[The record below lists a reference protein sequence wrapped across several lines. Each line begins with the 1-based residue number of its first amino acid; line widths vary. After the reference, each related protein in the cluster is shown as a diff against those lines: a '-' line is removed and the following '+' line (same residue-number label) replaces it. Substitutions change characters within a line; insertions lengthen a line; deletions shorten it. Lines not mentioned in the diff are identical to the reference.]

1 VRKPGRRDENRGAC
15 RMELLSIDRD
25 YQLLVSCES
34 QDNSALKPERVS
46 IVEVPDRPSIIG
58 AEANLEFRRR
68 PIIDAAAGLK
78 SKTDIGCTHILK
90 QPSRFCHDHLYRHCV
105 ADAKR
110 FANFCR
116 CNAGIDTEMVKVSDP
131 LWCLCP
137 RRPLHAPK
145 LAEAFFERDDVDA
158 GS

>member
-1 VRKPGRRDENRGAC
+1 
-15 RMELLSIDRD
+15 MELLSIDRD

-78 SKTDIGCTHILK
+78 SKTDIGCTHI
-90 QPSRFCHDHLYRHCV
+90 R
-105 ADAKR
+105 
-110 FANFCR
+110 
-116 CNAGIDTEMVKVSDP
+116 VSG
-131 LWCLCP
+131 
-137 RRPLHAPK
+137 H
-145 LAEAFFERDDVDA
+145 A
-158 GS
+158 GSRSWREFHFYV